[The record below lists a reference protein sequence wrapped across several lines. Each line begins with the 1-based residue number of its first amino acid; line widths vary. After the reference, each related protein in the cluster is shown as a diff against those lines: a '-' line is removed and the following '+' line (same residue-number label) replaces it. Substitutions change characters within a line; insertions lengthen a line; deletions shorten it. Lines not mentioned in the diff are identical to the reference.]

1 MSTHFHCDDTET
13 LVAYLYDDID
23 PITREAVA
31 RHLPGCARCR
41 DEVAALGGVRQVLS
55 EWTPPTPALRFTV
68 VPESAVSNV
77 VTPHVPAWQ
86 TVPRWAQAIAAMLA
100 LAVGASVANVQVR
113 HDAAGWTVSTGWMAS
128 APGAVAAAT
137 AAPGAEAAWRPALAS
152 LEESLRREFAARPAL
167 VAPVQVATAEA
178 PAAASDS
185 AETLA
190 RVRALIEASEKR
202 QQQELALRLTQFV
215 RDVELQRRA
224 DLVKINQG
232 LGQLEGRTGAEVE
245 RQREAINYLIRAG
258 LRPPQ

>member
-23 PITREAVA
+23 PAMREAIA

-41 DEVAALGGVRQVLS
+41 DEVAALGGVRQALS
-55 EWTPPTPALRFTV
+55 EWTPPSPALRFTV
-68 VPESAVSNV
+68 VPESAVSHV
-77 VTPHVPAWQ
+77 VTPQVPAWQ

-113 HDAAGWTVSTGWMAS
+113 HDGGGWSVSTGWLTP
-128 APGAVAAAT
+128 APATAAAT
-137 AAPGAEAAWRPALAS
+137 PDAESTWRPALAS
-152 LEESLRREFAARPAL
+152 LEESLRREFSARPA
-167 VAPVQVATAEA
+167 APTAVATAPA
-178 PAAASDS
+178 PAAPSDS
-185 AETLA
+185 ETLA
-190 RVRALIEASEKR
+190 RVRALVEASEKR

-215 RDVELQRRA
+215 RDVEMQRRA
-224 DLVKINQG
+224 DLVRINQG
-232 LGQLEGRTGAEVE
+232 FGQLEGRTGAEVE

>member
-1 MSTHFHCDDTET
+1 MSTPFHCDDTET

-23 PITREAVA
+23 PVMRDAVA

-41 DEVAALGGVRQVLS
+41 EEVAALGGVRQVLT
-55 EWTPPTPALRFTV
+55 EWTPPSPALRFTV
-68 VPESAVSNV
+68 VPEAAVSNV
-77 VTPHVPAWQ
+77 VRPPVSVWQQVPG
-86 TVPRWAQAIAAMLA
+86 WAQAIAAMLA

-113 HDAAGWTVSTGWMAS
+113 HDAGGWTVSTGWLTPP
-128 APGAVAAAT
+128 PGATAA

-167 VAPVQVATAEA
+167 VAPVQVATAAA

-185 AETLA
+185 TETLA

-232 LGQLEGRTGAEVE
+232 FGQLEGRTGAAVE
-245 RQREAINYLIRAG
+245 RQREAIDYLIRAG
-258 LRPPQ
+258 LRPQQ

>member
-23 PITREAVA
+23 PVMREAVA
-31 RHLPGCARCR
+31 RHLPGCMRCR
-41 DEVAALGGVRQVLS
+41 DEVAALGGVRHVLS

-77 VTPHVPAWQ
+77 VTPRVPAWQ

-113 HDAAGWTVSTGWMAS
+113 HDAAGWTVTTGWIAP
-128 APGAVAAAT
+128 APGATAAAT
-137 AAPGAEAAWRPALAS
+137 APGSEAAWRPALAS
-152 LEESLRREFAARPAL
+152 LEESLRREFAARPAV
-167 VAPVQVATAEA
+167 VAPVQVATAAA
-178 PAAASDS
+178 PAATSDS

-190 RVRALIEASEKR
+190 RVRALVEASEKR

-258 LRPPQ
+258 LRPQQ

>member
-1 MSTHFHCDDTET
+1 MSTPFHCDDTET

-23 PITREAVA
+23 PELRETVA

-55 EWTPPTPALRFTV
+55 EWTPPSPALRFTV
-68 VPESAVSNV
+68 VPEPAVSNV

-86 TVPRWAQAIAAMLA
+86 TVPRWAQAIAATLA
-100 LAVGASVANVQVR
+100 LAVAASVANVQVR
-113 HDAAGWTVSTGWMAS
+113 HDASGWTVSTGWMAS
-128 APGAVAAAT
+128 APGVPGTAT
-137 AAPGAEAAWRPALAS
+137 SGTEDPWRPALAS
-152 LEESLRREFAARPAL
+152 LGESLRREFNARPAL
-167 VAPVQVATAEA
+167 VAPVQVATA
-178 PAAASDS
+178 PAASPASDS
-185 AETLA
+185 ETLA
-190 RVRALIEASEKR
+190 RVRGLIEASEQR

-215 RDVELQRRA
+215 RDVEMQRRA
-224 DLVKINQG
+224 DLVRINQG

>member
-23 PITREAVA
+23 PAMRDAVA

-55 EWTPPTPALRFTV
+55 EWAPPSPALRFTV

-77 VTPHVPAWQ
+77 ITPNVPAWQ
-86 TVPRWAQAIAAMLA
+86 TVPRWAQAVAAMLA

-113 HDAAGWTVSTGWMAS
+113 HDAGGWTVSTGWMS
-128 APGAVAAAT
+128 PAPAVTAD

-167 VAPVQVATAEA
+167 VAPVQVTPAAA
-178 PAAASDS
+178 PAATSDA

-190 RVRALIEASEKR
+190 RVRALIDASEKR

>member
-23 PITREAVA
+23 PVLREAVA

-41 DEVAALGGVRQVLS
+41 SEIAALGGVRQVLS

-86 TVPRWAQAIAAMLA
+86 AVPRWAQAIAAMLA
-100 LAVGASVANVQVR
+100 LAVGVSVANVQVR
-113 HDAAGWTVSTGWMAS
+113 NDAAGWTVSTGWMS
-128 APGAVAAAT
+128 PNTDLRPAAAPVSD
-137 AAPGAEAAWRPALAS
+137 ADWRPALTS
-152 LEESLRREFAARPAL
+152 LEESLRREMSARSTTTPG
-167 VAPVQVATAEA
+167 ATAVVAA
-178 PAAASDS
+178 PASES

-190 RVRALIEASEKR
+190 RVRGLIEASEKR

>member
-1 MSTHFHCDDTET
+1 MSTHFHCDDAET

-23 PITREAVA
+23 PVMRDAVA
-31 RHLPGCARCR
+31 RHLTGCARCR

-55 EWTPPTPALRFTV
+55 EWTPPSPALRFTV
-68 VPESAVSNV
+68 VPEAALSNV
-77 VTPHVPAWQ
+77 VRPQVTAWQ
-86 TVPRWAQAIAAMLA
+86 AVPRWAQAIAAMLA

-113 HDAAGWTVSTGWMAS
+113 HDAGGWTVSTGWMS
-128 APGAVAAAT
+128 PAPAAAAA
-137 AAPGAEAAWRPALAS
+137 AAPADAAWGPALTA
-152 LEESLRREFAARPAL
+152 LEESLRREIAARPA
-167 VAPVQVATAEA
+167 VVQTAQAAP
-178 PAAASDS
+178 PAATSDS

-190 RVRALIEASEKR
+190 RVRALIESSEKR

-215 RDVELQRRA
+215 HDVELQRRA

>member
-23 PITREAVA
+23 PVTRDAVA

-41 DEVAALGGVRQVLS
+41 DEVAALGGVRQALS
-55 EWTPPTPALRFTV
+55 EWTPPSPALRFTV

-77 VTPHVPAWQ
+77 ITPQVAAWQ

-113 HDAAGWTVSTGWMAS
+113 HDAGGWTVSTGWMS
-128 APGAVAAAT
+128 PAPAAAVAT
-137 AAPGAEAAWRPALAS
+137 PGAESTWGPALAS
-152 LEESLRREFAARPAL
+152 LEESLRREFNARPAA
-167 VAPVQVATAEA
+167 APVAVTTAPA

-185 AETLA
+185 SETLA

-215 RDVELQRRA
+215 RDVEIQRRA

-232 LGQLEGRTGAEVE
+232 FGQLEGRTGAEVE

>member
-23 PITREAVA
+23 PVLRDAVA

-55 EWTPPTPALRFTV
+55 EWTPPSPALRFTV
-68 VPESAVSNV
+68 VPEAAVSNV
-77 VTPHVPAWQ
+77 VRPQVAAWQ
-86 TVPRWAQAIAAMLA
+86 AVPRWAQAIAAMLA

-113 HDAAGWTVSTGWMAS
+113 HDAAGWTVSTGWMAP
-128 APGAVAAAT
+128 APGAAADS
-137 AAPGAEAAWRPALAS
+137 APGAEAAWRPALAS

-167 VAPVQVATAEA
+167 VAPVQVATAAA
-178 PAAASDS
+178 PATASDAS
-185 AETLA
+185 ETLA

-258 LRPPQ
+258 LRPQQ

>member
-23 PITREAVA
+23 PVMRDAVA

-55 EWTPPTPALRFTV
+55 EWTPPSPALRFTV

-77 VTPHVPAWQ
+77 ITPNVPAWQ

-113 HDAAGWTVSTGWMAS
+113 HDAGGWTVSTGWMTP
-128 APGAVAAAT
+128 APAAT
-137 AAPGAEAAWRPALAS
+137 AAAAPGADAAWRPALAS
-152 LEESLRREFAARPAL
+152 LEESLRREFASRPAL
-167 VAPVQVATAEA
+167 AAPVQTAPAAT

-185 AETLA
+185 TETLA

-232 LGQLEGRTGAEVE
+232 FGQLEGRTGAAVE
-245 RQREAINYLIRAG
+245 RQREAIDYLIRAG
-258 LRPPQ
+258 LRPQQ

>member
-23 PITREAVA
+23 PVMRDAVA

-55 EWTPPTPALRFTV
+55 EWTPPSPALRFTV

-77 VTPHVPAWQ
+77 ITPNVPAWQ

-113 HDAAGWTVSTGWMAS
+113 HDAAGWTVSTGWMTP
-128 APGAVAAAT
+128 APAAT
-137 AAPGAEAAWRPALAS
+137 AAAAPGAEAAWRPALAS
-152 LEESLRREFAARPAL
+152 LEESLRREFASRPAL
-167 VAPVQVATAEA
+167 VAPVQTAPAAA

-185 AETLA
+185 TETLA

-232 LGQLEGRTGAEVE
+232 FGQLEGRTGAAVE
-245 RQREAINYLIRAG
+245 RQREAIDYLIRAG
-258 LRPPQ
+258 LRPQQ

>member
-1 MSTHFHCDDTET
+1 MSTQFHCDDTET

-23 PITREAVA
+23 PVLRESVA

-55 EWTPPTPALRFTV
+55 EWTPPSPALRFTV

-86 TVPRWAQAIAAMLA
+86 TVPRWAQAIAATLA
-100 LAVGASVANVQVR
+100 LAVAASVANVQVR
-113 HDAAGWTVSTGWMAS
+113 HDAGGWTVSTGWMAS
-128 APGAVAAAT
+128 APGAPAAAV
-137 AAPGAEAAWRPALAS
+137 PGAEEAWRPALAS
-152 LEESLRREFAARPAL
+152 LGESLRREFSARPAL
-167 VAPVQVATAEA
+167 VAPVQQVATA
-178 PAAASDS
+178 PAVSPASDS
-185 AETLA
+185 ETLA
-190 RVRALIEASEKR
+190 RVRGLIEASEKR

-215 RDVELQRRA
+215 RDVEMQRRA
-224 DLVKINQG
+224 DLVRINQG